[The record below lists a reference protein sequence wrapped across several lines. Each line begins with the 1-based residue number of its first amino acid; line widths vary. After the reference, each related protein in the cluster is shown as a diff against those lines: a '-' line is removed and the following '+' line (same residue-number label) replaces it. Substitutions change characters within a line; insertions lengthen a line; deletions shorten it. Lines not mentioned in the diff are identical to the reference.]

1 MAMEYYA
8 SQGVFD
14 YDVRQRP
21 NTALHQIH
29 AHVGY
34 IFLFISCD
42 ISTMYEKMPLDMPS
56 LKNYN
61 MLQLPALVMVDA
73 KMEEDVLQV
82 VDVNV
87 NMDIKGKDV
96 SCQERWVQ
104 TTM

>member
-8 SQGVFD
+8 SQDVFD

-29 AHVGY
+29 AHVRY
-34 IFLFISCD
+34 IFSSHVISA
-42 ISTMYEKMPLDMPS
+42 
-56 LKNYN
+56 KNKTLIKYTTRVKIEQLL
-61 MLQLPALVMVDA
+61 LQLPALVMVDA
-73 KMEEDVLQV
+73 KMEEDALQV

-87 NMDIKGKDV
+87 NMGIKEKDV
-96 SCQERWVQ
+96 SCQERWVR

>member
-8 SQGVFD
+8 SQDVFD

-34 IFLFISCD
+34 LFLSHVISVK
-42 ISTMYEKMPLDMPS
+42 MYLPLDIPS

>member
-8 SQGVFD
+8 SQDAFD

-21 NTALHQIH
+21 NTALRQIH
-29 AHVGY
+29 AHVRY
-34 IFLFISCD
+34 IFSSHVISVK
-42 ISTMYEKMPLDMPS
+42 IIKYTTRVKIEQL
-56 LKNYN
+56 L
-61 MLQLPALVMVDA
+61 LQLPALVMVDA

>member
-8 SQGVFD
+8 SQDAFD

-21 NTALHQIH
+21 NTALRQIH
-29 AHVGY
+29 AHVRY
-34 IFLFISCD
+34 IFSSHVISVKKTL
-42 ISTMYEKMPLDMPS
+42 IKYTTRVKIEQL
-56 LKNYN
+56 L
-61 MLQLPALVMVDA
+61 LQLPALVMVDA
-73 KMEEDVLQV
+73 KMEEDALQV

-87 NMDIKGKDV
+87 NMDIKGKNV

>member
-8 SQGVFD
+8 SQDAFD

-21 NTALHQIH
+21 NTALRQIH
-29 AHVGY
+29 AHVRY
-34 IFLFISCD
+34 IFSSHVISVK
-42 ISTMYEKMPLDMPS
+42 IKTLIKYTTRVKIEHLLS
-56 LKNYN
+56 
-61 MLQLPALVMVDA
+61 QLPALVMVDA
-73 KMEEDVLQV
+73 KMEEDALQV

-104 TTM
+104 NTM

>member
-8 SQGVFD
+8 SQDAFD
-14 YDVRQRP
+14 CDVRQRP

-29 AHVGY
+29 AHVRY
-34 IFLFISCD
+34 IFLSHVISVNTVRHT
-42 ISTMYEKMPLDMPS
+42 II
-56 LKNYN
+56 KNYN

>member
-8 SQGVFD
+8 SQDVFD

-34 IFLFISCD
+34 LVLSHVISVKKKMSLD
-42 ISTMYEKMPLDMPS
+42 IPS

-61 MLQLPALVMVDA
+61 ML
-73 KMEEDVLQV
+73 
-82 VDVNV
+82 
-87 NMDIKGKDV
+87 
-96 SCQERWVQ
+96 
-104 TTM
+104 

>member
-1 MAMEYYA
+1 MEYYV
-8 SQGVFD
+8 SQDVFD

-21 NTALHQIH
+21 NTALRQIH
-29 AHVGY
+29 AHVRY
-34 IFLFISCD
+34 IFSSHVISLK
-42 ISTMYEKMPLDMPS
+42 MYFYEKMPSDIPS

-73 KMEEDVLQV
+73 KMEEDALQV

-87 NMDIKGKDV
+87 NMGIKGKDV

>member
-1 MAMEYYA
+1 MAMEYYV
-8 SQGVFD
+8 SQDALD

-21 NTALHQIH
+21 NTALRQIH
-29 AHVGY
+29 AHVRY
-34 IFLFISCD
+34 IFSSHVISVK
-42 ISTMYEKMPLDMPS
+42 IIKYTTRVKIEQL
-56 LKNYN
+56 L
-61 MLQLPALVMVDA
+61 LQLPALVMVDA

>member
-1 MAMEYYA
+1 MAMEYYV
-8 SQGVFD
+8 SQDALD

-21 NTALHQIH
+21 NTALRQIH
-29 AHVGY
+29 AHVRY
-34 IFLFISCD
+34 IFSSHVISVK
-42 ISTMYEKMPLDMPS
+42 IIKYTTRVKIEQL
-56 LKNYN
+56 L
-61 MLQLPALVMVDA
+61 LQLPALVMVDA

-82 VDVNV
+82 GDVNV